1 MGGVKHRKVEH
12 ILQLLLAFLLS
23 DSGVSF
29 ALLRT
34 LASTLMTRLSFC
46 RFVRKSN
53 KSFWQTGW
61 IEAVRSVSLNH
72 VWVLLSILY
81 IYPIWTYKGT
91 VCIKESIFI
100 SLVFIDLFVLL
111 LSTVNA
117 WVESLQQAKMSK
129 WQKHQLSA
137 VGPELSF
144 VN

>member
-61 IEAVRSVSLNH
+61 IEAVRSVSLNN

-91 VCIKESIFI
+91 DCIKESIFI

-117 WVESLQQAKMSK
+117 WVESLQQANNECLNDKSISYQQ
-129 WQKHQLSA
+129 WDQNFL
-137 VGPELSF
+137 L
-144 VN
+144 